1 MLFSLFFLNT
11 KKPLKPSFKGFLQW
25 SIIPYQEP
33 PGNYNGAGSTVMAY
47 AIIPYQEPPGN
58 YNLYC
63 LVMILGMNYT
73 IPRTTG
79 ELQRR
84 MKHQAWCRNY
94 TIPRTTGEL
103 QPMYRKNQPMI
114 HYTIPRTT
122 GELQLW
128 MLYEE
133 KGSPLYHTKNHRGTT
148 TR

>member
-33 PGNYNGAGSTVMAY
+33 PGNYNSNFTSSSMSFIIPYQEPPGNYNVDRLVVGES

-58 YNLYC
+58 YNY
-63 LVMILGMNYT
+63 VSEGETVWDNYT

-79 ELQRR
+79 ELQLEFLCCDI
-84 MKHQAWCRNY
+84 ANNY

-103 QPMYRKNQPMI
+103 QL
-114 HYTIPRTT
+114 
-122 GELQLW
+122 LQ
-128 MLYEE
+128 
-133 KGSPLYHTKNHRGTT
+133 
-148 TR
+148 